1 MEKFMQRIEYFGNS
15 CLGWIEKPALAAS
28 NSTDTI
34 FRVTKTTVNE
44 IDIHIS
50 NGDVPEVMEN
60 LILTHEGLILPDD
73 GYPGISILNVT
84 NKTFISYHIL
94 RK

>member
-1 MEKFMQRIEYFGNS
+1 MEKFMQGIEYFGNS
-15 CLGWIEKPALAAS
+15 CLGWIEKPALVAG

-34 FRVTKTTVNE
+34 FRVTKTTVSE

-60 LILTHEGLILPDD
+60 LILTYEGLILTDD

-84 NKTFISYHIL
+84 NKTRISYHIL